1 MLTKYFKLFCVTSSL
16 LVLTD
21 SLESWLNFVAKAMPE
36 FYEGRS
42 HDDDTANMVADS
54 VIFLFAD
61 QDDELM
67 TVLQYIL
74 KLYQQLFFD
83 EG

>member
-1 MLTKYFKLFCVTSSL
+1 MTSSH

-21 SLESWLNFVAKAMPE
+21 SLESWLKFVAKAMPE
-36 FYEGRS
+36 FHEGRS
-42 HDDDTANMVADS
+42 QIDDTSNMVAHS
-54 VIFLFAD
+54 IIFLFAD

-74 KLYQQLFFD
+74 KLYQELFID